1 MTTNQQQSQQQ
12 NSGGNGNQVYTP
24 SVVGRAS
31 DVFGYVAPADNQS
44 QVQPPA
50 SQQQTQ
56 QVPAQQQVNPN
67 QQQQQYQFQPG
78 QQQGYFGQAPQ
89 VPQLPTVQNPANQQQ
104 QTQTQQQQQQQVD
117 PFQQQQQHLQN
128 VQQARGI
135 VESIDVEALRQRLST
150 VTRPGQQQQQQTN
163 QQTTTQQQTTATPP
177 GQQQQQGGEAD
188 KNFAAFNQQFKEVMG
203 VDLQTG
209 IKNYQDLVKI
219 SQDMSSA
226 MKQQQQQVA
235 LREAKIDLASAWMMD
250 PDVQAEMQ
258 QGTPITQI
266 VENRMQYLG
275 RVYQSLPQ
283 QDRQQ
288 VDVAGTAGVIAL
300 WRSTK
305 QQSQSQQVPIGSV
318 GVQQQQ
324 QTFQSPSGQVL
335 TREQIYA
342 LKDEDFESWGQ
353 YLLDN
358 GNYVQTPQQ
367 PQGVNNYG
375 TLQRTFR

>member
-1 MTTNQQQSQQQ
+1 MTTNQQQPS
-12 NSGGNGNQVYTP
+12 NGNQVYTP

-31 DVFGYVAPADNQS
+31 DVFGYTAPADDQS

-50 SQQQTQ
+50 T
-56 QVPAQQQVNPN
+56 QQQVQQQQQQIPN
-67 QQQQQYQFQPG
+67 QQQQQQYQFQPG

-89 VPQLPTVQNPANQQQ
+89 VPQLPTVPNPANQQQ
-104 QTQTQQQQQQQVD
+104 QQQTQAPPPGQQQQQVD

-150 VTRPGQQQQQQTN
+150 VTRPGQQQHQQTN

-177 GQQQQQGGEAD
+177 GQQQQQQQGGEAD

-209 IKNYQDLVKI
+209 INNYKQLVQI

-250 PDVQAEMQ
+250 ADVQVQMQ

-266 VENRMQYLG
+266 VEDRMQYLG

-324 QTFQSPSGQVL
+324 QTFQSPTGQVL

-342 LKDEDFESWGQ
+342 LSDADFEAWGSQ
-353 YLLDN
+353 LLDS
-358 GNYVQTPQQ
+358 GNYAQTPQPQ
-367 PQGVNNYG
+367 QGVNNYG